1 MPQILPK
8 YRKYFTHIFFWF
20 GFFVVFVFFWSG
32 RLEFIDA
39 LIKSFLI
46 TGIEATVA
54 YVNLLLLVPIF
65 FMKKKYVIY
74 SLYATILLVFT
85 VLLLRFTIP
94 LPENQGFFPPQKRW
108 KREQN
113 NLQDSIKN
121 QRRSRKEIAP
131 LLRKNQRPPRRPQ
144 FLVHLARQ
152 ARFIFGAMLTLGV
165 ILMSTAIGVS
175 QIAFKKEQEATQYKS
190 EKIQAEIKFLKSQ
203 INPHFLFNALNSAYT
218 LAYIKADE
226 APEVILKISD
236 MLRYLIYECEAD
248 KVPVEK
254 EVTYIKNY
262 IDIQKI
268 RLEKPERITVDWQIE
283 NSQLL
288 VAPMLFIP
296 FIENSFKHSHIE
308 NAEKGSVDIQFKVDL
323 KSIYFSI
330 KNSIPEKEFTKDKVG
345 GIGLDNVK
353 RRLDLIYPD
362 KYILDINETP
372 SQFSVSLKLEIS

>member
-54 YVNLLLLVPIF
+54 YINLLLLVPIF

-74 SLYATILLVFT
+74 LFYTIILLLCT
-85 VLLLRFTIP
+85 VVLLRFTIP

-108 KREQN
+108 KREYN
-113 NLQDSIKN
+113 TFQDSIKN
-121 QRRSRKEIAP
+121 QQRTRNEIAP
-131 LLRKNQRPPRRPQ
+131 FKRKNNRRPKRPD
-144 FLVHLARQ
+144 FMVHLARQ
-152 ARFIFGAMLTLGV
+152 ARFIFGALLTIGV

-175 QIAFKKEQEATQYKS
+175 QFAFDKEQEATQYKS
-190 EKIQAEIKFLKSQ
+190 EKIQAEIRFLKSQ

-283 NSQLL
+283 NPQLL

-308 NAEKGSVDIQFKVDL
+308 NAEKGSVDIQFKVDT
-323 KSIYFSI
+323 KGIYFAI
-330 KNSIPEKEFTKDKVG
+330 KNSMPEKEYTKDKVG
-345 GIGLDNVK
+345 GIGLENVK
-353 RRLDLIYPD
+353 RRLDLIYPES
-362 KYILDINETP
+362 YILDIDETT
-372 SQFSVSLKLEIS
+372 SDFSVSLKLKIS